1 MKWVYNQNINIR
13 SIPMQL
19 YFRLAWRNVWRQRR
33 RTLIIALAMGIIMSL
48 LILYDGLI
56 GGFEQAIYGNAIQLL
71 GGNIQIHAP
80 GYNQKVGRK
89 PLLSLAAPDVLVRV
103 AEEHPD
109 VVAVSKRIVTSG
121 IVTNR
126 EGAFAVSI
134 VGVEPEREAR
144 FSPVAQNITRGRYLG
159 PEAEDYIVIG
169 QGLATAMGID
179 VGDRITMVGRATHEQ
194 TRQRAMTVI
203 GIYDVGVPSVEKGT
217 VYLSLAEAQTLFG
230 LDAQVTE
237 VVISLRQI
245 GQEPGVVRYIQSRVP
260 GYEVDTWVNSF
271 PELKQTMD
279 MKTGV
284 MGVFGVIM
292 LCVAAIGILNSQMMA
307 VFERTREIGILG
319 ALGMKPGGIM
329 LLFLLEGTLIG
340 VMGAIIGA
348 LLGTLVNGLMA
359 YYGIDYSS
367 FADLTEYT
375 ALISGRIYSHMVP
388 HKIVQHGLTVLIIAT
403 LAAFL
408 PARDASHREPA
419 TALHHV

>member
-1 MKWVYNQNINIR
+1 MN
-13 SIPMQL
+13 L
-19 YFRLAWRNVWRQRR
+19 YLRLAWRNVWRQRR
-33 RTLIIALAMGIIMSL
+33 RTLIIALAMGVIMSML
-48 LILYDGLI
+48 VLYDGLI

-71 GGNIQIHAP
+71 GGNIQVHAP
-80 GYNQKVGRK
+80 GYNEKVGRK
-89 PLLSLAAPDVLVRV
+89 PLLPLADPDALIRI
-103 AEEHPD
+103 AESHVD
-109 VVAVSKRIVTSG
+109 VVSASKRIVTSG

-134 VGVEPEREAR
+134 VGVEPEKESRI
-144 FSPVAQNITRGRYLG
+144 SPVAQNITKGRYLG

-169 QGLATAMGID
+169 QGLATAMSVN
-179 VGDRITMVGRATHEQ
+179 VGDRISMVARSTHEQ
-194 TRQRAMTVI
+194 TRQRTMTII

-217 VYLSLAEAQTLFG
+217 IYLSLAEAQNLFG
-230 LDAQVTE
+230 LSGQVTE
-237 VVISLRQI
+237 VVISLKQI
-245 GQEPGVVRYIQSRVP
+245 GQEAGVVSYINSRLT
-260 GYEVDTWVNSF
+260 GYEVDTWINSF

-307 VFERTREIGILG
+307 VFERTREIGVLG
-319 ALGMKPGGIM
+319 ALGMKPGGVM

-340 VMGAIIGA
+340 LMGAVIGA
-348 LLGTLVNGLMA
+348 ILGTGINGLMA
-359 YYGIDYSS
+359 YFGIDYGG

-375 ALISGRIYSHMVP
+375 ALISGRIYSQMAPLKVL
-388 HKIVQHGLTVLIIAT
+388 QHGVTVLIIAT

-408 PARDASHREPA
+408 PARDASQREPA